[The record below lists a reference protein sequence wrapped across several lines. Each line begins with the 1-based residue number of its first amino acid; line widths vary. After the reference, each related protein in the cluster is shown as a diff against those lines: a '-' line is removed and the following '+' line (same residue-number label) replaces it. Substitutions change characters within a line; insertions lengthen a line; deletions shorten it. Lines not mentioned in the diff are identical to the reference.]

1 MNTPEAP
8 TTPYC
13 IEVSAKAE
21 YVASQSRPE
30 DEHYV
35 FAYHITIRNTGS
47 EPAQLI
53 SRHWVITDGN
63 GKMQEVHGQ
72 GVIGEQ
78 PLLAPGES
86 FRYTSGCVM
95 ETPVGTMHGSYQ
107 MLARDGHRF
116 NATIAPCMLAMPRIL
131 H

>member
-1 MNTPEAP
+1 MSTPETP
-8 TTPYC
+8 PPPYC

-116 NATIAPCMLAMPRIL
+116 NATILPFMLAMPRIL

>member
-47 EPAQLI
+47 APAQLI

-116 NATIAPCMLAMPRIL
+116 NANIAPFMLAMPRIL